1 MDLNKISVK
10 QQGGQMIPN
19 QPGMQQQP
27 QVDPAIQQVSVFFK
41 ESIEQGGKP
50 EEVVMG
56 LMQQEVDQNTIVQA
70 LMSLGYQENDL
81 QVLFQNIQEQ
91 QQVADPTPQQIN
103 QNPQQL
109 ARQQEIQED
118 QEGLN
123 VNIDPVEIA
132 KSGIEIKPENEG
144 KFTAWAK
151 ARGMS
156 VQEAAKKVMAN
167 KDRYPTR
174 IVKMANFAKNA
185 AGWNKAQDGVEI
197 QKLSPDGRSIITER
211 DGMTILKDNPW
222 DNQDAKSQLQ
232 DIETQIKL
240 LQQQA
245 AIAKAQAQ
253 HNAEKALLNEQK
265 EGGEFKPHFMYKG
278 DRKIRAKDME
288 THLRLKEAG
297 YTHDVPKA
305 QTGNE
310 MIDSAYQFANKN
322 NITVKDSNDNIL
334 YGGQDVVNDNDDG
347 IINNPFYISPSAFHT
362 GKRFSP
368 ASLVNSVVDFGT
380 TLFGGQ
386 DKDNDGLKDGSL
398 RDLKNKTIA
407 NKAKKYAD
415 ADYTVNL
422 DLSDENVTNF
432 QNWMTQY
439 QKENPTLKDAISN
452 LPTPNIETNKPEINN
467 VVEEGKKWLSDNI
480 GNLGSSAQGV
490 YDALKNKISGVN
502 PKKQFGNG
510 ESTSNEFDLAN
521 VFQNQTDYMA
531 DTQAVADSQLQQRFP
546 DLGPTPL
553 ESETQVNSQQLL
565 ADAELDA
572 DSLFDKV
579 DFGSV
584 DVDTGGVFGA
594 LKRGYN
600 SNAMR
605 AFEDIAGKGI
615 GIISNINDWKEDAD
629 DSGYVDA
636 RQNIIADNAY
646 ATKTDPQFKKGKGP
660 DINTGLFG
668 SDADRVTGY
677 YMKNGGTNNPG
688 FKALPKSVQANI
700 LQNMQGGGVPGEQIP
715 GMPTKEQLD
724 LLVYMNNYKNSFMA
738 DGYKPS
744 QSEFDAMDQK
754 TKEMYAQTFP
764 GNYKISSDT
773 PTREE
778 LNAITNK
785 MQMGGGG
792 IPGQQIPGMPTKAQ
806 LDAITG
812 ANEIQFVPGTSQYKY
827 LASLPEQSVDF
838 QLPNFVKDSSYNQML
853 VTRLFKDSEL
863 MELPSQS
870 KNFQLNN
877 FEKMQMGGN
886 PFNPLKLFTDDLEEY
901 QKKGETP
908 VRSNRSR
915 SEIESEMA
923 ELQRQID
930 NENSRVEGFR
940 SNIDKIY
947 RGILTSKEVDDEQQR
962 KAQLAEIL
970 GPDSSIDPALFNT
983 VEGDYG
989 RVVGLDSIPAA
1000 TLNWGSKLYDSG
1012 EGYGCTS
1019 YGCGILRKA
1028 GATTAEGKPFPI
1040 ISGNSQ
1046 LNSMI
1051 ERNDG
1056 GLGMQLMEP
1065 GFSDLLPGDRVVS
1078 NYSTSGG
1085 SGEAHTMIFTGDYDE
1100 NGSPI
1105 MMENTGG
1112 NWKTGV
1118 DYRPLSE
1125 IKRNLDLSDPDSG
1138 LRVTRYVGSTSD
1150 LNNQLSALQSDIDNR
1165 NYKRDL
1171 AAPLNISLNPA
1182 PISMSETLLPKAEL
1196 LPELLPVNN
1205 YGGERGEAAYLAN
1218 RDRVIKRELSKAQT
1232 GIPASS
1238 LPNVL
1243 GRSMMANPMMK
1254 KLLNLSPSS
1263 EAELIDIY
1271 NGAKN
1276 ISNISEGLE
1285 FFNNVKK
1292 DDIKRY
1298 LDESGIDKKE
1308 VRKYVE
1314 NQPFYDDA
1322 NWATKQ
1328 GIKLAMK
1335 MKGLKQGG
1343 EIINVDPK
1351 MLAKLIAAGADIE
1364 ML

>member
-81 QVLFQNIQEQ
+81 QVLFQNIQKQ
-91 QQVADPTPQQIN
+91 QQPSDPTAQQIN
-103 QNPQQL
+103 QDPQQL
-109 ARQQEIQED
+109 ARQQEIQEG

-123 VNIDPVEIA
+123 VNIDPIQMA

-185 AGWNKAQDGVEI
+185 AGFKKQGGGTVEF
-197 QKLSPDGRSIITER
+197 QKLSEDGKNIIIER

-253 HNAEKALLNEQK
+253 HNAKKALLNEQK

-297 YTHDVPKA
+297 YTHEAPKA
-305 QTGNE
+305 QTGTE
-310 MIDSAYQFANKN
+310 MLNLAKEFANKN
-322 NITVKDSNDNIL
+322 NTTISDQNNNVIAGKENNEVVDNGSVSNPL
-334 YGGQDVVNDNDDG
+334 
-347 IINNPFYISPSAFHT
+347 YISPSMFHS
-362 GKRFSP
+362 GKRWSP
-368 ASLVNSVVDFGT
+368 AEAVGLVGELFTGIKSAPD
-380 TLFGGQ
+380 TLAA
-386 DKDNDGLKDGSL
+386 DAA
-398 RDLKNKTIA
+398 A
-407 NKAKKYAD
+407 NQADKYAN
-415 ADYTVNL
+415 ASYNINV
-422 DLSDENVTNF
+422 DLSEENVNAVDDYL
-432 QNWMTQY
+432 TQY
-439 QKENPTLKDAISN
+439 KKENPDSTN
-452 LPTPNIETNKPEINN
+452 LPDFSDKLIINQNDIDSKLNKG
-467 VVEEGKKWLSDNI
+467 VDWLKENL
-480 GNLGSSAQGV
+480 GNLGKSLKTPDFNPNAQTGGEPLSFKQWVLQDPVTRSTANAQQEYQIYVNNFGAQESPSADEL
-490 YDALKNKISGVN
+490 YDEIN
-502 PKKQFGNG
+502 P
-510 ESTSNEFDLAN
+510 
-521 VFQNQTDYMA
+521 
-531 DTQAVADSQLQQRFP
+531 
-546 DLGPTPL
+546 
-553 ESETQVNSQQLL
+553 
-565 ADAELDA
+565 AELDI
-572 DSLFDKV
+572 
-579 DFGSV
+579 
-584 DVDTGGVFGA
+584 DTGGILGGISRLPNTAAAKAFGSISDWTVRA
-594 LKRGYN
+594 A
-600 SNAMR
+600 SNANDYLEDVEDDR
-605 AFEDIAGKGI
+605 KSAKAFRDL
-615 GIISNINDWKEDAD
+615 SL
-629 DSGYVDA
+629 
-636 RQNIIADNAY
+636 ADN
-646 ATKTDPQFKKGKGP
+646 TQPTLTDPLFKRGKGP
-660 DINTGLFG
+660 DVNTGLFPEI
-668 SDADRVTGY
+668 DQVTGY
-677 YMKNGGTNNPG
+677 TTLSKYGGGTNNAG

-700 LQNMQGGGVPGEQIP
+700 LQNMQGGGTPGQQIP

-744 QSEFDAMDQK
+744 QSEFDAMPQE
-754 TKEMYAQTFP
+754 TKEMYVESFP

-773 PTREE
+773 PTIEE

-812 ANEIQFVPGTSQYKY
+812 ANEIQFVPMTPQYEY
-827 LASLPEQSVDF
+827 LSSLPEQSVDF
-838 QLPNFVKDSSYNQML
+838 QLPNFKENSAYNKML

-863 MELPSQS
+863 MKSPSQS
-870 KNFQLNN
+870 ENFQLDN
-877 FEKMQMGGN
+877 FQKRMEMGGN
-886 PFNPLKLFTDDLEEY
+886 PFNPLKLFTGDLEEY

-908 VRSNRSR
+908 VRPRRSR
-915 SEIESEMA
+915 SEIESEIA

-930 NENSRVEGFR
+930 SENSRVEGVR

-962 KAQLAEIL
+962 KNKIAKIL
-970 GPDSSIDPALFNT
+970 GDDSSINPDIFRRDEYNA
-983 VEGDYG
+983 
-989 RVVGLDSIPAA
+989 VGLDTIPKA
-1000 TLNWGSKLYDSG
+1000 TLNWGSNLYENG

-1019 YGCGILRKA
+1019 YGCGILRQA

-1051 ERNDG
+1051 ERNQG

-1065 GFSDLLPGDRVVS
+1065 GFTDLLPGDRIVS

-1085 SGEAHTMIFTGDYDE
+1085 SGAAHTMIFTGDYDD

-1105 MMENTGG
+1105 MMENSGG

-1118 DYRPLSE
+1118 NYGPLSS
-1125 IKRNLDLSDPDSG
+1125 IIGDNDTSDPNSG

-1150 LNNQLSALQSDIDNR
+1150 LNNQLSALQSDIDTG

-1171 AAPLNISLNPA
+1171 ATPLNTSLNPA
-1182 PISMSETLLPKAEL
+1182 PISMSEISLPKAEL
-1196 LPELLPVNN
+1196 LPMNN

-1218 RDRVIKRELSKAQT
+1218 RDGVIKRELSKAQT

-1238 LPNVL
+1238 LSNVL
-1243 GRSMMANPMMK
+1243 GANMMANPMMK
-1254 KLLNLSPSS
+1254 KLLNLSSSS
-1263 EAELIDIY
+1263 EKELIDIY
-1271 NGAKN
+1271 NSARN
-1276 ISNISEGLE
+1276 IRNISEGLE
-1285 FFNNVKK
+1285 FFNNVGK

-1298 LDESGIDKKE
+1298 LDESGIDKEE
-1308 VRKYVE
+1308 VREYVK
-1314 NQPFYDDA
+1314 NQPFYDEA
-1322 NWATKQ
+1322 NWVTQQ

-1343 EIINVDPK
+1343 ETINVDPK

>member
-1 MDLNKISVK
+1 MSLNKISVK

-19 QPGMQQQP
+19 EPGMQQQP
-27 QVDPAIQQVSVFFK
+27 QVDPVIQQISVFFK

-50 EEVVMG
+50 EEVVMS
-56 LMQQEVDQNTIVQA
+56 LMQQEVDQNTIAQA
-70 LMSLGYQENDL
+70 LMSLGYQERDL
-81 QVLFQNIQEQ
+81 QVLFQNIQQ
-91 QQVADPTPQQIN
+91 QEEPADPTAQQIN
-103 QNPQQL
+103 QDPQQL
-109 ARQQEIQED
+109 ARQQEIQEG

-123 VNIDPVEIA
+123 VNIDPIEMA

-151 ARGMS
+151 ARGMG

-185 AGWNKAQDGVEI
+185 ASWKKEEGG
-197 QKLSPDGRSIITER
+197 
-211 DGMTILKDNPW
+211 
-222 DNQDAKSQLQ
+222 
-232 DIETQIKL
+232 
-240 LQQQA
+240 
-245 AIAKAQAQ
+245 
-253 HNAEKALLNEQK
+253 EQK
-265 EGGEFKPHFMYKG
+265 EFEPHFMYKG

-490 YDALKNKISGVN
+490 YDALKNKISGTN

-546 DLGPTPL
+546 DLGTTPL
-553 ESETQVNSQQLL
+553 ESQMQAENQQLVEES
-565 ADAELDA
+565 ELDSDA
-572 DSLFDKV
+572 LFNKIN
-579 DFGSV
+579 FGSV

-594 LKRGYN
+594 LKRGYD

-615 GIISNINDWKEDAD
+615 GVISNINDFMEDAD

-636 RQNIIADNAY
+636 RQNMVADNVY
-646 ATKTDPQFKKGKGP
+646 ATKTDAQFKRGKGP

-700 LQNMQGGGVPGEQIP
+700 LQNMQ
-715 GMPTKEQLD
+715 
-724 LLVYMNNYKNSFMA
+724 
-738 DGYKPS
+738 
-744 QSEFDAMDQK
+744 
-754 TKEMYAQTFP
+754 
-764 GNYKISSDT
+764 
-773 PTREE
+773 
-778 LNAITNK
+778 
-785 MQMGGGG
+785 MGG
-792 IPGQQIPGMPTKAQ
+792 
-806 LDAITG
+806 D
-812 ANEIQFVPGTSQYKY
+812 
-827 LASLPEQSVDF
+827 
-838 QLPNFVKDSSYNQML
+838 
-853 VTRLFKDSEL
+853 
-863 MELPSQS
+863 
-870 KNFQLNN
+870 
-877 FEKMQMGGN
+877 
-886 PFNPLKLFTDDLEEY
+886 PFNPLKLFTGDLEEY

-908 VRSNRSR
+908 RRVTRT
-915 SEIESEMA
+915 EAEEKML
-923 ELQRQID
+923 ELQNQLAA
-930 NENSRVEGFR
+930 ENQRLEGFR
-940 SNIDKIY
+940 SNIDTMY
-947 RGILTSKEVDDEQQR
+947 RGLATANENRYGAFTKEEKQQR
-962 KAQLAEIL
+962 LNEVLKGSNLDPSLFSYDEDSNDIAL
-970 GPDSSIDPALFNT
+970 GTGWIPKNT
-983 VEGDYG
+983 KDW
-989 RVVGLDSIPAA
+989 
-1000 TLNWGSKLYDSG
+1000 LNSVSGS
-1012 EGYGCTS
+1012 GCTS
-1019 YGCGILRKA
+1019 YGCGILRQA
-1028 GATTAEGKPFPI
+1028 GATTGDGSEFPI
-1040 ISGNSQ
+1040 ISGNSE
-1046 LNSMI
+1046 LNSYI
-1051 ERNDG
+1051 EGNTKNKRTRG
-1056 GLGMQLMEP
+1056 GLQMKVMP
-1065 GFSDLLPGDRVVS
+1065 AGFSDLQVGDRIVS
-1078 NYSTSGG
+1078 NYGTDRGDG
-1085 SGEAHTMIFTGDYDE
+1085 LQHTMIFTGDYDE
-1100 NGSPI
+1100 NNSPI
-1105 MMENTGG
+1105 MMENDGG
-1112 NWKTGV
+1112 YVDGGV
-1118 DYRPLSE
+1118 NFDSLMN
-1125 IKRNLDLSDPDSG
+1125 IKQHDDLNNPDSG
-1138 LRVTRYVGSTSD
+1138 FRVTRYVGSTGD
-1150 LNNQLSALQSDIDNR
+1150 LNNQISKLQGELDADRYYKEPVSALKPVGIQPLDLQSLI
-1165 NYKRDL
+1165 KQ
-1171 AAPLNISLNPA
+1171 A
-1182 PISMSETLLPKAEL
+1182 T
-1196 LPELLPVNN
+1196 
-1205 YGGERGEAAYLAN
+1205 GGEQGEEAYLAN
-1218 RDRVIKRELSKAQT
+1218 RDKVIKREMAKAQ
-1232 GIPASS
+1232 
-1238 LPNVL
+1238 
-1243 GRSMMANPMMK
+1243 K
-1254 KLLNLSPSS
+1254 
-1263 EAELIDIY
+1263 
-1271 NGAKN
+1271 
-1276 ISNISEGLE
+1276 
-1285 FFNNVKK
+1285 
-1292 DDIKRY
+1292 
-1298 LDESGIDKKE
+1298 
-1308 VRKYVE
+1308 
-1314 NQPFYDDA
+1314 
-1322 NWATKQ
+1322 
-1328 GIKLAMK
+1328 
-1335 MKGLKQGG
+1335 GG
-1343 EIINVDPK
+1343 ETVNVDPK

>member
-81 QVLFQNIQEQ
+81 QVLFQNIQKQ
-91 QQVADPTPQQIN
+91 QQPSDPTAQQVN
-103 QNPQQL
+103 QDPQQL
-109 ARQQEIQED
+109 ARQQEIQEG

-123 VNIDPVEIA
+123 VNIDPIEMA
-132 KSGIEIKPENEG
+132 KSGIEIKPENKG

-185 AGWNKAQDGVEI
+185 AGWKKEEG
-197 QKLSPDGRSIITER
+197 G
-211 DGMTILKDNPW
+211 
-222 DNQDAKSQLQ
+222 
-232 DIETQIKL
+232 
-240 LQQQA
+240 
-245 AIAKAQAQ
+245 
-253 HNAEKALLNEQK
+253 EQK
-265 EGGEFKPHFMYKG
+265 EFEPHFMYKG

-297 YTHDVPKA
+297 YTHEAPKA

-310 MIDSAYQFANKN
+310 MIDSAYKFANKN
-322 NITVKDSNDNIL
+322 NITVKDLEGNIL
-334 YGGQDVVNDNDDG
+334 YGDQNTVDDKDDG
-347 IINNPFYISPSAFHT
+347 LVQNPFYINPSAFHS

-380 TLFGGQ
+380 TLFSGQ
-386 DKDNDGLKDGSL
+386 DKDGDGLKDGSL

-407 NKAKKYAD
+407 NKVKKYAD
-415 ADYTVNL
+415 ADYTLNL
-422 DLSDENVTNF
+422 DLGEENINNF
-432 QNWMTQY
+432 RNWFTQY
-439 QKENPTLKDAISN
+439 QKENPTIGGAISN
-452 LPTPNIETNKPEINN
+452 LPTPNVETNKSEINN
-467 VVEEGKKWLSDNI
+467 VVEQGKNWLNENI
-480 GNLGSSAQGV
+480 TDLGESAQSL
-490 YDALKNKISGVN
+490 YDALKNKISGSN
-502 PKKQFGNG
+502 SKKQFGG
-510 ESTSNEFDLAN
+510 SNMFNFEDLIGSQA
-521 VFQNQTDYMA
+521 QTDYMA
-531 DTQAVADSQLQQRFP
+531 DTQAVADAQLGEQFP
-546 DLGPTPL
+546 GLSNTPL
-553 ESETQVNSQQLL
+553 ELETEANSQQLL
-565 ADAELDA
+565 ADAGLDSDA
-572 DSLFDKV
+572 LFDKIN
-579 DFGSV
+579 FGSV
-584 DVDTGGVFGA
+584 DVDTGGVTGA
-594 LKRGYN
+594 LKRGYD

-615 GIISNINDWKEDAD
+615 GIISNINDFMEDAD

-646 ATKTDPQFKKGKGP
+646 ATKTDAQFKRGKGP

-700 LQNMQGGGVPGEQIP
+700 LQNMQGGG
-715 GMPTKEQLD
+715 T
-724 LLVYMNNYKNSFMA
+724 
-738 DGYKPS
+738 
-744 QSEFDAMDQK
+744 
-754 TKEMYAQTFP
+754 
-764 GNYKISSDT
+764 
-773 PTREE
+773 
-778 LNAITNK
+778 
-785 MQMGGGG
+785 
-792 IPGQQIPGMPTKAQ
+792 PGQQIPGMPTKAQ
-806 LDAITG
+806 LDALTG
-812 ANEIQFVPGTSQYKY
+812 ANKIQFVPGTSQYEY

-870 KNFQLNN
+870 ENFQLNN

-886 PFNPLKLFTDDLEEY
+886 PFNPLKLFTGDLEEY

-908 VRSNRSR
+908 VRPRRSR

-930 NENSRVEGFR
+930 SENSRIEGFR

-962 KAQLAEIL
+962 ENELAKIL
-970 GPDSSIDPALFNT
+970 GADSSINPNIFRRDEYNA
-983 VEGDYG
+983 
-989 RVVGLDSIPAA
+989 VGLDTIPSQ
-1000 TLNWGSKLYDSG
+1000 TRDWLQSG
-1012 EGYGCTS
+1012 TNAGYGCTS
-1019 YGCGILRKA
+1019 YGCGILRQA

-1051 ERNDG
+1051 ERNEG

-1105 MMENTGG
+1105 MMENSGG
-1112 NWKTGV
+1112 DVSGGV
-1118 DYRPLSE
+1118 SYRPLSS
-1125 IKRNLDLSDPDSG
+1125 IKGYDNTSDPNSG

-1150 LNNQLSALQSDIDNR
+1150 LNNQLSALQSDIDAG

-1171 AAPLNISLNPA
+1171 VTPLTTSLNPA
-1182 PISMSETLLPKAEL
+1182 PISMSETPLPKAEL
-1196 LPELLPVNN
+1196 LSINN

-1218 RDRVIKRELSKAQT
+1218 RDKIIKRKMAKAQ
-1232 GIPASS
+1232 
-1238 LPNVL
+1238 
-1243 GRSMMANPMMK
+1243 
-1254 KLLNLSPSS
+1254 
-1263 EAELIDIY
+1263 
-1271 NGAKN
+1271 
-1276 ISNISEGLE
+1276 
-1285 FFNNVKK
+1285 
-1292 DDIKRY
+1292 
-1298 LDESGIDKKE
+1298 
-1308 VRKYVE
+1308 
-1314 NQPFYDDA
+1314 
-1322 NWATKQ
+1322 
-1328 GIKLAMK
+1328 
-1335 MKGLKQGG
+1335 QGG
-1343 EIINVDPK
+1343 ETINVDPK

>member
-1 MDLNKISVK
+1 MNLNKISVK

-19 QPGMQQQP
+19 EPGMQQQS

-103 QNPQQL
+103 QDPQQL
-109 ARQQEIQED
+109 ARQQEIQEG

-197 QKLSPDGRSIITER
+197 QKLSDDGKNIITER
-211 DGMTILKDNPW
+211 DGMTILTDNPY

-240 LQQQA
+240 LQQQV
-245 AIAKAQAQ
+245 AIAKAQEGAAAKMRLSEDLPIDMTSQ
-253 HNAEKALLNEQK
+253 LNLTLEDFKGSDFYTGLETPEQIQMLMDNLVTPINNGTYKREGNAVGKYDAYRRKGLERLNQQK
-265 EGGEFKPHFMYKG
+265 KGGEFKPHFMYKG
-278 DRKIRAKDME
+278 KRKIRAKDME

-297 YTHDVPKA
+297 YTHEAPKA
-305 QTGNE
+305 QTGTE
-310 MIDSAYQFANKN
+310 MLNLAKEFANKN
-322 NITVKDSNDNIL
+322 NTTISDQNNNVIAGQENNEVVDNGLVSNPL
-334 YGGQDVVNDNDDG
+334 
-347 IINNPFYISPSAFHT
+347 YISPSMFHS
-362 GKRFSP
+362 GKRWSP
-368 ASLVNSVVDFGT
+368 AEAVGLVGE
-380 TLFGGQ
+380 LFTGIKSAP
-386 DKDNDGLKDGSL
+386 D
-398 RDLKNKTIA
+398 TIA
-407 NKAKKYAD
+407 AD
-415 ADYTVNL
+415 AAANQLDKYSNAAYNVNV
-422 DLSDENVTNF
+422 DLSEENLNAVDDYLE
-432 QNWMTQY
+432 QY
-439 QKENPTLKDAISN
+439 KIENPDATSLPDFSDKVNIKQNDIDSKLNKGVDWLKQ
-452 LPTPNIETNKPEINN
+452 
-467 VVEEGKKWLSDNI
+467 
-480 GNLGSSAQGV
+480 NLGKLGESAQGI
-490 YDALKNKISGVN
+490 YDSLRTPGFN
-502 PKKQFGNG
+502 PKAKTGGEPLSFKEWVLQDPVTRSTANAQQEYQIYVNNFGDQQ
-510 ESTSNEFDLAN
+510 SPS
-521 VFQNQTDYMA
+521 A
-531 DTQAVADSQLQQRFP
+531 DELYDEINP
-546 DLGPTPL
+546 
-553 ESETQVNSQQLL
+553 
-565 ADAELDA
+565 AELDI
-572 DSLFDKV
+572 
-579 DFGSV
+579 
-584 DVDTGGVFGA
+584 DTGGILGGISRLPNTAVAKGFGSISDWTVRA
-594 LKRGYN
+594 A
-600 SNAMR
+600 SNANDYLEDVEDDR
-605 AFEDIAGKGI
+605 KSAKAFRDL
-615 GIISNINDWKEDAD
+615 SL
-629 DSGYVDA
+629 
-636 RQNIIADNAY
+636 ADN
-646 ATKTDPQFKKGKGP
+646 TQPTLTDPLFKRGKGP
-660 DINTGLFG
+660 DVNTGLFPEI
-668 SDADRVTGY
+668 DQVTGY
-677 YMKNGGTNNPG
+677 TTLSKYGGGTNNAG

-806 LDAITG
+806 LDALTG
-812 ANEIQFVPGTSQYKY
+812 ANKIQFVPGTSQYEY

-853 VTRLFKDSEL
+853 VTRLFNDSKL
-863 MELPSQS
+863 MKSPSQS
-870 KNFQLNN
+870 ENFQLDN
-877 FEKMQMGGN
+877 FQKRMEMGGN

-908 VRSNRSR
+908 VRPRRSR

-923 ELQRQID
+923 ELQSQID
-930 NENSRVEGFR
+930 SENSRIEGFR
-940 SNIDKIY
+940 SNVDKIY

-962 KAQLAEIL
+962 KNELAKIL
-970 GPDSSIDPALFNT
+970 GDDSSINPNIFRRDEYN
-983 VEGDYG
+983 
-989 RVVGLDSIPAA
+989 VVGLDTVPSP
-1000 TLNWGSKLYDSG
+1000 TRNWLQSRVDSG
-1012 EGYGCTS
+1012 EAGYGCTS
-1019 YGCGILRKA
+1019 YGCGILRQA

-1051 ERNDG
+1051 ERNEG

-1105 MMENTGG
+1105 MMENSGG
-1112 NWKTGV
+1112 DVSGGV
-1118 DYRPLSE
+1118 SYRPLSS
-1125 IKRNLDLSDPDSG
+1125 IKNYDDTSDPNSG

-1150 LNNQLSALQSDIDNR
+1150 LNNQLSALQSDLDNR

-1171 AAPLNISLNPA
+1171 VTPLNISLNPA

-1196 LPELLPVNN
+1196 LPELLPMNN

-1218 RDRVIKRELSKAQT
+1218 RDRVIKREMAKAQ
-1232 GIPASS
+1232 
-1238 LPNVL
+1238 
-1243 GRSMMANPMMK
+1243 
-1254 KLLNLSPSS
+1254 
-1263 EAELIDIY
+1263 
-1271 NGAKN
+1271 
-1276 ISNISEGLE
+1276 
-1285 FFNNVKK
+1285 
-1292 DDIKRY
+1292 
-1298 LDESGIDKKE
+1298 
-1308 VRKYVE
+1308 
-1314 NQPFYDDA
+1314 
-1322 NWATKQ
+1322 
-1328 GIKLAMK
+1328 
-1335 MKGLKQGG
+1335 QGG
-1343 EIINVDPK
+1343 ETINVDPK